1 MRILI
6 QIKNKTY
13 NKFYNRFGCVYA
25 LFLASACK
33 GRMTPVLKK

>member
-25 LFLASACK
+25 LFLAGTCK
-33 GRMTPVLKK
+33 GLMTPVLKK